1 MYKTHAALGVVFA
14 VVLFSAVKINSIM
27 PTPAGTT
34 VIAEKT
40 DGVRVGGKMAILVPG
55 DLKLAQHQ
63 VLNQALLQAKA
74 DGHNDPAIIQGIILQ
89 ESKAGA
95 MASYRVAGNKGD
107 EYFGLGQ
114 IKLAAARDVMVRWPE
129 LWEKY
134 KFQTKTDD
142 ELKAN
147 LILNEKFNIEIVSK
161 YLRLLQDR
169 YGFTGVTLINAY
181 NRGPGGVS
189 AVDASFHYGRGV
201 LAHAATLRKKK

>member
-27 PTPAGTT
+27 PTPTGTA
-34 VIAEKT
+34 VIAEKN

-55 DLKLAQHQ
+55 DFKLSQYQ

-74 DGHNDPAIIQGIILQ
+74 DGHQDPAIIQGIILQ
-89 ESKAGA
+89 ETKAGA

-114 IKLAAARDVMVRWPE
+114 IKLAAAKDVMGEWPD

-134 KFQTKTDD
+134 RFQTKTDD

-147 LILNEKFNIEIVSK
+147 LILNEKFNIEVLSK
-161 YLRLLQDR
+161 YLKLLQDN
-169 YGFTGVTLINAY
+169 YGFTGVKLINAY
-181 NRGPGGVS
+181 NRGPRGVLT
-189 AVDASFHYGRGV
+189 VDASFHYGKGV
-201 LAHAATLRKKK
+201 LAHVANLRKKK